1 MRGGG
6 GYGGELIGGGVMI
19 FDNNAPSTS
28 RVVAFCAAAC
38 VCPSSALFI
47 LFSFLSFSPSI
58 FYIFVLILC
67 L

>member
-1 MRGGG
+1 
-6 GYGGELIGGGVMI
+6 MI

-47 LFSFLSFSPSI
+47 LFSFLSLSPSI
-58 FYIFVLILC
+58 FYIFCFNFVLVTS
-67 L
+67 